1 MFTDTA
7 HPRGVA
13 AKDFL
18 WNKCNITIQRQILQ
32 DDIKNAAQL
41 WTYLKKE
48 VTVAARQSIL
58 SLQRELFNATL
69 LHDESISEYS
79 VTLQELRQQI
89 ALGGVAT
96 SEDQLIMHLVKD
108 LPSKYERVSD
118 EIQVRVDIFY
128 RDAVALLTRADLRS
142 KASSSRSSH
151 SALAATRSAVPNFT
165 ISDDLYCQRRESSC
179 HLASVC
185 QALQPSPKAYA
196 KYEKY
201 ILYKQPNGPK
211 Y

>member
-18 WNKCNITIQRQILQ
+18 WNKCSVTIQRQILQ

-69 LHDESISEYS
+69 LHDESISEIS
-79 VTLQELRQQI
+79 VRLQELKQQI
-89 ALGGVAT
+89 ALGGVT
-96 SEDQLIMHLVKD
+96 ISEDQLIMHPS
-108 LPSKYERVSD
+108 LPFSKLNK
-118 EIQVRVDIFY
+118 IFFGY
-128 RDAVALLTRADLRS
+128 FDPENVFLDNENKLFS
-142 KASSSRSSH
+142 
-151 SALAATRSAVPNFT
+151 
-165 ISDDLYCQRRESSC
+165 
-179 HLASVC
+179 
-185 QALQPSPKAYA
+185 
-196 KYEKY
+196 
-201 ILYKQPNGPK
+201 G
-211 Y
+211 